1 MSWLIL
7 LGNTDNM
14 IYKKILINKG
24 NSINNKNR
32 DYMSQT
38 RPLNSIKK
46 YISKKLTVNFNKIF

>member
-7 LGNTDNM
+7 LSNTDNM

-32 DYMSQT
+32 DYMS
-38 RPLNSIKK
+38 
-46 YISKKLTVNFNKIF
+46 